1 MLSYRHAF
9 HAGNHADVLKHLV
22 QVQLINYMCQKDK
35 PYWIIDTHAGA
46 GLYALDVGHATKL
59 AEHEGGISRLWERKD
74 LPPAVAAYV
83 DQVRPIN
90 PKGAL
95 TAYPGS
101 PWISFQ
107 MLREHD
113 RLRLFEMHSTD
124 IELLGDNFH
133 AAGRRVM
140 VTRGDGF
147 AGLKA
152 LLPPPTRRAL
162 VLIDPA
168 YEMAT
173 EYRSVVKTLEVAL
186 ERFPT
191 GTYAVWYPILSKPEA
206 KALPEKLKALAA
218 KSTDSWLNVTLS
230 VRKQPPGTFGM
241 PGSGMFILNPP
252 WTLEKTLRETLPWL
266 VKALAEDGGAG
277 FEIQSKS
284 A

>member
-1 MLSYRHAF
+1 
-9 HAGNHADVLKHLV
+9 
-22 QVQLINYMCQKDK
+22 
-35 PYWIIDTHAGA
+35 
-46 GLYALDVGHATKL
+46 
-59 AEHEGGISRLWERKD
+59 
-74 LPPAVAAYV
+74 
-83 DQVRPIN
+83 
-90 PKGAL
+90 
-95 TAYPGS
+95 
-101 PWISFQ
+101 
-107 MLREHD
+107 
-113 RLRLFEMHSTD
+113 
-124 IELLGDNFH
+124 
-133 AAGRRVM
+133 
-140 VTRGDGF
+140 
-147 AGLKA
+147 
-152 LLPPPTRRAL
+152 
-162 VLIDPA
+162 
-168 YEMAT
+168 MAT